1 MRNVLLDILK
11 SYSHKAFLQA
21 RSQLSLTQA
30 QMADRLSM
38 DTRSYVYLEHGETM
52 LQRSY
57 IGAVPD
63 LLLPRSCQIPEGAPH
78 GLGNCTQRRR
88 LII

>member
-11 SYSHKAFLQA
+11 SYSHKAILQA

-38 DTRSYVYLEHGETM
+38 DTRSYVYLEHGETCCST
-52 LQRSY
+52 LTLALFLIYFIFIERK
-57 IGAVPD
+57 
-63 LLLPRSCQIPEGAPH
+63 EH
-78 GLGNCTQRRR
+78 RRFEIR
-88 LII
+88 QEIKRHEQ

>member
-11 SYSHKAFLQA
+11 SYSHKAILQA

-38 DTRSYVYLEHGETM
+38 DTRSYVYLEHGETCCSALTLALFLIYCCPNPVKFLKELRTA
-52 LQRSY
+52 LQTTRK
-57 IGAVPD
+57 A
-63 LLLPRSCQIPEGAPH
+63 AA
-78 GLGNCTQRRR
+78 
-88 LII
+88 